1 MPKPTQMPTTFKR
14 RAALLAAA
22 GLALC
27 LIATARAD
35 DKVPL
40 KLDLPKPMFV
50 GTPVPVRLP
59 NLEAPRAGRRPDFL
73 VPKGVANLALN
84 KKVTSSDMEPVLG
97 DLSLITDGEK
107 AGDEGN
113 YVELGKGKQ
122 WVQIDLEKPA
132 KLYAIVVWHFHSQA
146 RAYKAVA
153 VQVSNDASFA
163 TGVQTLYNSDDQNVL
178 GLGAGKDPTYIE
190 TYEGRIVDAQGASAR
205 YVRLYSSGNT
215 TSEMNHYIEVE
226 AYGMP

>member
-1 MPKPTQMPTTFKR
+1 MTHPYAPPTKARHHLFL
-14 RAALLAAA
+14 AAAA
-22 GLALC
+22 GLALG
-27 LIATARAD
+27 LLAPASAED
-35 DKVPL
+35 LVPL
-40 KLDLPKPMFV
+40 KLELPKPMFV

-59 NLEAPRAGRRPDFL
+59 NLETPRVGRRPDFM
-73 VPKGVANLALN
+73 VPKGVVNLALN

-107 AGDEGN
+107 DGDEGN

-153 VQVSNDASFA
+153 VQVSNDPNFVDA
-163 TGVQTLYNSDDQNVL
+163 TGPPRLPPKWFTVER
-178 GLGAGKDPTYIE
+178 GLCPPGLALVKKLAALSLEPFHSSY
-190 TYEGRIVDAQGASAR
+190 
-205 YVRLYSSGNT
+205 RLPWKSLVPDLVT
-215 TSEMNHYIEVE
+215 
-226 AYGMP
+226 

>member
-1 MPKPTQMPTTFKR
+1 MKLIRQAT
-14 RAALLAAA
+14 LLLAA
-22 GLALC
+22 GLALG
-27 LIATARAD
+27 LLSRAQAED
-35 DKVPL
+35 LVPL

-50 GTPVPVRLP
+50 GTPVPVKLP

-73 VPKGVANLALN
+73 VPKGVVNLALN

-97 DLSLITDGEK
+97 DLTLVTDGEK
-107 AGDEGN
+107 EGDEGN

-122 WVQIDLEKPA
+122 WVQIDLTKA
-132 KLYAIVVWHFHSQA
+132 SKLYAIVVWHFHSQA

-153 VQVSNDASFA
+153 VQVSNDPNFVD
-163 TGVQTLYNSDDQNVL
+163 GVQTLFNSDDENVL

-190 TYEGRIVDAQGASAR
+190 TYEGRIIDAKGESAR
-205 YVRLYSSGNT
+205 YVRLYSCGNT

-226 AYGMP
+226 VYGQP